1 MSRKLRASMPFVG
14 DIPILS
20 AVASDIQ
27 LPTGLDAG
35 ARHTLGGALPVIA
48 VALVVLAVLLLWA
61 VFLRKPAR
69 RRERGRLLE
78 KKAAAPKPQTDGG
91 GGKESGRRRR
101 RRETNRPRNPTLS
114 ETGGLP
120 PLGAGDQ
127 LRPPL

>member
-1 MSRKLRASMPFVG
+1 MSRKLRGSMRFAG
-14 DIPILS
+14 DNPLLS
-20 AVASDIQ
+20 AVTSDIQ

-35 ARHTLGGALPVIA
+35 ARHTLGGTLPVVA

-78 KKAAAPKPQTDGG
+78 KKAAAPKPAPDGG
-91 GGKESGRRRR
+91 SGKKPGRRR
-101 RRETNRPRNPTLS
+101 RRETHRPRNPTLS

-120 PLGAGDQ
+120 PLGAGDP

>member
-1 MSRKLRASMPFVG
+1 MSRKLRGSMRFVG

-48 VALVVLAVLLLWA
+48 AALVVLAVLLLWA

-69 RRERGRLLE
+69 RRERGRLIE
-78 KKAAAPKPQTDGG
+78 QKSSAPKARSEGESG
-91 GGKESGRRRR
+91 RSSGRRRR
-101 RRETNRPRNPTLS
+101 RRESHRPRNPTLS

>member
-1 MSRKLRASMPFVG
+1 MSRKLRGSMRFAG
-14 DIPILS
+14 DNPLLS
-20 AVASDIQ
+20 AVTSDIQ

-35 ARHTLGGALPVIA
+35 ARHTLGGALPVVA

-78 KKAAAPKPQTDGG
+78 KKAAAPKPAPDGG
-91 GGKESGRRRR
+91 SGKKLGRRR
-101 RRETNRPRNPTLS
+101 RRETHRPRNPTLS

>member
-1 MSRKLRASMPFVG
+1 MRFVG
-14 DIPILS
+14 DNLLLS
-20 AVASDIQ
+20 AVTSDIQ
-27 LPTGLDAG
+27 LPSGLDAG
-35 ARHTLGGALPVIA
+35 ARNTLGGALPVVA
-48 VALVVLAVLLLWA
+48 AALVVLAVLLLWA

-78 KKAAAPKPQTDGG
+78 KNTVAPKPSTDQGS
-91 GGKESGRRRR
+91 GKSSGRRRR
-101 RRETNRPRNPTLS
+101 RRETHRPRNPTLS